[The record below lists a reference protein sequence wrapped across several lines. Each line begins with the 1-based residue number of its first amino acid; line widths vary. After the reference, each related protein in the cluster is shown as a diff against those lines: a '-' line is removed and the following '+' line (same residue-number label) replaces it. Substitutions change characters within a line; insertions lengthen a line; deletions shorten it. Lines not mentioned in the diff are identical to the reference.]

1 LRGRGGG
8 EGGFFCGKKGRME
21 GSWRHL
27 GKETEV
33 PGGAKQ
39 KGADEE
45 EADKDF
51 YAFLNLS
58 PDCTLDDI
66 KTAYKR
72 LALIWHPDR
81 HSDQVSREHATAK
94 FARLT
99 YINEI
104 LIDPSKRQVC
114 THSHSPFGLQ
124 CASCPANLG
133 ARDGGGLSKNRGSN
147 FILLHPNFRPPGRK
161 TQ

>member
-1 LRGRGGG
+1 
-8 EGGFFCGKKGRME
+8 ME

-114 THSHSPFGLQ
+114 THTHLPLDWNAQAALLTPARGAGAAWCKFAAWISSSCTPTSGPPAENPASPRF
-124 CASCPANLG
+124 SFSRSPH
-133 ARDGGGLSKNRGSN
+133 RR
-147 FILLHPNFRPPGRK
+147 H
-161 TQ
+161 